1 MNKFEIKDEQA
12 KEEFKEWCGYQSWC
26 RFNKKS
32 KVGFATWDVS
42 YYSGNS
48 KTEIAIVGEIKVRE
62 GYESNTFDSWY
73 LEEKKYKSL
82 QQIKEKVK
90 GDLKIHYI
98 NIYPDSMIRIWD
110 ITEIN
115 NKMTVQRNL
124 NKTKYGNTDEI
135 NKEVYLMYNDEST
148 IYSTSDIKLLKWF
161 NTK

>member
-48 KTEIAIVGEIKVRE
+48 KTEIPIVGEIKVRE
-62 GYESNTFDSWY
+62 GYESNSFNNWY
-73 LEEKKYKSL
+73 LEEKKYNSL
-82 QQIKEKVK
+82 QQIKEKTK

-110 ITEIN
+110 ITELN
-115 NKMTVQRNL
+115 NEKMIERNL
-124 NKTKYGNTDEI
+124 KKTTYGNTNEI
-135 NKEVYLMYNDEST
+135 NKKLYLLYNYEAI
-148 IYSTSDIKLLKWF
+148 IYST
-161 NTK
+161 NNVN